1 MLSKVIAIAQQKG
14 GTGKTTLAVHLALAF
29 IKYHNLKVAIIDTDP
44 QGSLGKWFMIRTEKK
59 ISNDNLTFK
68 TASLWGAQYESKTL
82 KNDNDI
88 VIIDTP
94 PKIESDA
101 RPSIEAADLVLIPM
115 AASHVDFWAT
125 GAIVEIAK
133 KANKKILIQINRSNQ
148 RSKLITKTNDF
159 IKSLNFKTASLW
171 GAQYESKIL
180 KKDHDVIII
189 DTPPKIES
197 DARPSIEAADLVLIP
212 VTPSHVDFWATEA
225 IVEIA
230 KKANKKI
237 LIQIN
242 RANQRSKLISKTNEY
257 IKSINVSSTNT
268 IIGNRQIYASSM
280 GEGKTAVEKQK
291 KSNAV
296 EEMKKLSDQI
306 LEELK

>member
-1 MLSKVIAIAQQKG
+1 MLSKVITISQQKG

-59 ISNDNLTFK
+59 LSNDNLTFK
-68 TASLWGAQYESKTL
+68 TASLWGAQYESKAL
-82 KNDNDI
+82 KKDHDI

-101 RPSIEAADLVLIPM
+101 RPSIESADLVLIPV

-133 KANKKILIQINRSNQ
+133 KANKKILIQINRSSQ
-148 RSKLITKTNDF
+148 RSKLI
-159 IKSLNFKTASLW
+159 I
-171 GAQYESKIL
+171 
-180 KKDHDVIII
+180 
-189 DTPPKIES
+189 
-197 DARPSIEAADLVLIP
+197 
-212 VTPSHVDFWATEA
+212 
-225 IVEIA
+225 
-230 KKANKKI
+230 
-237 LIQIN
+237 
-242 RANQRSKLISKTNEY
+242 KTNEFVRSLNLSAT
-257 IKSINVSSTNT
+257 KT
-268 IIGNRQIYASSM
+268 IIGNRQIFAASM

-296 EEMKKLSDQI
+296 EEIKQLSEQI
-306 LEELK
+306 LSEIK

>member
-29 IKYHNLKVAIIDTDP
+29 IKYHNLKVAVIDTDP

-59 ISNDNLTFK
+59 LSNDNLTFK

-82 KNDNDI
+82 KNDHDI

-115 AASHVDFWAT
+115 SASHVDFWAT
-125 GAIVEIAK
+125 GAIVDIAK

-159 IKSLNFKTASLW
+159 IRSL
-171 GAQYESKIL
+171 
-180 KKDHDVIII
+180 
-189 DTPPKIES
+189 
-197 DARPSIEAADLVLIP
+197 DL
-212 VTPSHVDFWATEA
+212 
-225 IVEIA
+225 
-230 KKANKKI
+230 
-237 LIQIN
+237 
-242 RANQRSKLISKTNEY
+242 
-257 IKSINVSSTNT
+257 SSTKT

-291 KSNAV
+291 KGNAI
-296 EEMKKLSDQI
+296 EEIKNLSEQI
-306 LEELK
+306 LSEIK

>member
-1 MLSKVIAIAQQKG
+1 MLSKVITICQQKG

-29 IKYHNLKVAIIDTDP
+29 IKYHNFKVAIIDTDP
-44 QGSLGKWFMIRTEKK
+44 QGSLGKWYVVRSEKK
-59 ISNDNLTFK
+59 ILNESLNFK
-68 TASLWGAQYESKTL
+68 TASLWGAQYESKIL
-82 KNDNDI
+82 KKDHDV

-115 AASHVDFWAT
+115 
-125 GAIVEIAK
+125 
-133 KANKKILIQINRSNQ
+133 
-148 RSKLITKTNDF
+148 
-159 IKSLNFKTASLW
+159 
-171 GAQYESKIL
+171 
-180 KKDHDVIII
+180 
-189 DTPPKIES
+189 
-197 DARPSIEAADLVLIP
+197 
-212 VTPSHVDFWATEA
+212 TPSHVDFWATEA

-296 EEMKKLSDQI
+296 EEIKKLSDQI